1 MSNNDGRKTP
11 NTTEGIHI
19 RGLIEHGELDPSI
32 ARLVVQ
38 VWPLPPEVVPAL
50 YEHARQAIS
59 TWLRDNKLASG
70 ECTDLTAQGPI
81 Q

>member
-1 MSNNDGRKTP
+1 MSLSID
-11 NTTEGIHI
+11 TTESIHI
-19 RGLIEHGELDPSI
+19 RGLIEHGEVDPSI

-38 VWPLPPEVVPAL
+38 VWPLPPEVTPAL

-59 TWLRDNKLASG
+59 AWLRDNKLASG
-70 ECTDLTAQGPI
+70 ESIDITAKGTI